1 MEKKA
6 CILIIDDSGTSL
18 QLLEFLLENE
28 GFATLL
34 AESVTKAIKEINQR
48 KPDLILLDL
57 QMPEISGYDFLKM
70 TTQLGIEDVPIIVI
84 SAYDTAENIK
94 LTKSLGASEFL
105 PKPIKTTILIERIK
119 SYFK

>member
-1 MEKKA
+1 MDSKG

-18 QLLEFLLENE
+18 QLLEFLLGNE
-28 GFATLL
+28 GFQTLL
-34 AESVTKAIKEINQR
+34 AESVPRAIEQIKNR

-70 TTQLGIEDVPIIVI
+70 TKELKIQDVPIIVV
-84 SAYDTAENIK
+84 SAYDTPENIK

-105 PKPIKTTILIERIK
+105 PKPIKTSILLERIK
-119 SYFK
+119 TYF